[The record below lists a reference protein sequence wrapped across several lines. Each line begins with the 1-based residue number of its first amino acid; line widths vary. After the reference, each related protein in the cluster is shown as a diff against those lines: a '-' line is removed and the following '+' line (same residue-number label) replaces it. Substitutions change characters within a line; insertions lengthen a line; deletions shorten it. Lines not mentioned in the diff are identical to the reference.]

1 MNPIKIV
8 LIGAGSY
15 SFGLMTMR
23 DLMQSPE
30 LHGSHL
36 ALVDIAENKLERMTR
51 LVHRMNHTWDA
62 GFEITSTA
70 NRCEALPG
78 ADIVVVSIE
87 RKRYEM
93 WRLDI
98 EIPLKHGTQHL
109 YGENGGPGGMFH
121 TLRQVPPILEIAR
134 DMERLCPNA
143 WFVNMSNPESR
154 LCLALHRYTQV
165 KNVGVCLGAYITQN
179 NLATKVLGSR
189 QEDIDIKVAGINHCH
204 WVMDIRR
211 TGTGEDLYPQV
222 REKIETVDPKWEP
235 LSRECLRRFGY
246 YPGPADTHVGEY
258 LSWGWKFMPDG
269 YTDGIF
275 KAGSQNLSATGKERE
290 AKMEALAS
298 SDGPLDERE
307 MQSLMLEGGLRWQ
320 TLDIILSLLDNGNRY
335 ILSLNVPNDGY
346 ISNLKQDAIVE
357 VPAIVGTDRIY
368 GLGMGA
374 LPTAIAAIMELQLH
388 IMDLVVEAA
397 VTGDRQTALEALIV
411 DPNVPNPTTAEKILD
426 EMLLAQAELL
436 PQFQ

>member
-1 MNPIKIV
+1 MNPKIV

-15 SFGLMTMR
+15 SFGLMTVR

-51 LVHRMNHTWDA
+51 LVHRMNHTWNA
-62 GFEITSTA
+62 GFEITSTTD
-70 NRCEALPG
+70 RREALPG

-98 EIPLKHGTQHL
+98 EIPLKHGAQHL
-109 YGENGGPGGMFH
+109 YGENGGPGGLFH

-134 DMERLCPNA
+134 DMKQLCPNA

-179 NLATKVLGSR
+179 NLATKVLGLR
-189 QEDIDIKVAGINHCH
+189 QKDIDIKVAGINHCH
-204 WVMDIRR
+204 WVMDIRL

-222 REKIETVDPKWEP
+222 REKIKTVDPKWEP

-246 YPGPADTHVGEY
+246 YPGPADSHVGEY
-258 LSWGWKFMPDG
+258 LSWGWKFMPAG
-269 YTDGIF
+269 YTNRIF
-275 KAGSQNLSATGKERE
+275 TANTTEDERE

-307 MQSLMLEGGLRWQ
+307 MQALMLEAGLRWQ

-335 ILSLNVPNDGY
+335 VLSLNVPNDGY
-346 ISNLKQDAIVE
+346 ISNLKRDAIVE
-357 VPAIVGTDRIY
+357 IPAIVGADRIY

-374 LPTAIAAIMELQLH
+374 LPTAIAAIMELQLY

-411 DPNVPNPTTAEKILD
+411 DPNVPDPATAEKILD

>member
-15 SFGLMTMR
+15 SFGLMTVR

-51 LVHRMNHTWDA
+51 LVHRMNQTWNA
-62 GFEITSTA
+62 GFEITSTTD
-70 NRCEALPG
+70 RCEALPG

-98 EIPLKHGTQHL
+98 EIPLKHGVQHL

-121 TLRQVPPILEIAR
+121 TLRQVPPILEIAS
-134 DMERLCPNA
+134 DMERFCPNA

-179 NLATKVLGSR
+179 NLATRVLGLR

-211 TGTGEDLYPQV
+211 TGTGEDLYPQI
-222 REKIETVDPKWEP
+222 REKIKTMDPKWEP

-275 KAGSQNLSATGKERE
+275 KAGSRKLSATGKERE
-290 AKMEALAS
+290 TKMEALAS
-298 SDGPLDERE
+298 GDGPLDERE
-307 MQSLMLEGGLRWQ
+307 MQSLMIEGGLRWQ

-357 VPAIVGTDRIY
+357 IPAIVGADRIY

-374 LPTAIAAIMELQLH
+374 LPTVIAAIMELQLH

-397 VTGDRQTALEALIV
+397 VTGDRQTALEALII
-411 DPNVPNPTTAEKILD
+411 DPNVPDPATAEKILD